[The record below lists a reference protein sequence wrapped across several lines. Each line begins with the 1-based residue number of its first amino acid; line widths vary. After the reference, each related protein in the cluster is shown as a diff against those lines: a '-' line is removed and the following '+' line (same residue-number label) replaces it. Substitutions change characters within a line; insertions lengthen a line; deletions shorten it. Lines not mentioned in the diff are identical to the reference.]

1 MKLEPIVYSFNDFSA
16 EMGKL
21 RNEKHFDYLVT
32 IIGEDFGQPASEAQG
47 EGEESTAAEA
57 ATSLG
62 CIYIL
67 ENTETHERIS
77 VKTMSKKVLG
87 NDGEEHYVINS
98 ISNLYKCAEM
108 LEREVFDFYGI
119 KFLGN
124 QDMRR
129 LFLRND
135 FKGYPFR
142 RDFKASEEYSLED
155 DVEVSTTTIYS
166 LDNDG
171 KLVAT
176 ERPLFKEDDF
186 VINIGP
192 QHPSTH
198 GVLRL
203 ETVLDGETVKKIY
216 PHLGYIH
223 RGIEKMAEEMTY
235 PQTLAMTDRL
245 NYLSAMMNRHALV
258 GVIEEAMGIE
268 LNDRIKTIRTIMDE
282 LQRID
287 GHLLYLGCYAQDL
300 GALTAFLYCMR
311 DREYVLNVMEET
323 TGGRL
328 IQNYYR
334 IGGLQADIDEHFQ
347 ENVKNLI
354 AYLRPKL
361 DEYVN
366 VFGDNVIT
374 HQRLEGVGCFTKEQC
389 IDYGISGSNGRASQW
404 ANDMRKNY
412 PYDMYEKVDWEQVIM
427 DNCDA
432 QDRYYLRV
440 KEIEQSLR
448 IIEQLIDNIPE
459 GDFYIKQKPIIK
471 CPEGQRYFGVEGT
484 SGEFGVYLDSRGDK
498 SPYRLKFR
506 PMALTLVAALDEML
520 QGTKVADL
528 IAVGAGL
535 DYIIPDIDR

>member
-1 MKLEPIVYSFNDFSA
+1 MKLNNIVYSFTEFATKMA
-16 EMGKL
+16 EL

-32 IIGEDFGQPASEAQG
+32 IIGEDFGE
-47 EGEESTAAEA
+47 EG
-57 ATSLG
+57 LG

-67 ENTETHERIS
+67 ENTDTHERIS
-77 VKTMSKKVLG
+77 VKTMAKKKG
-87 NDGEEHYVINS
+87 DSDVIYS
-98 ISNLYKCAEM
+98 VTSLWKCADL

-119 KFLGN
+119 KFLGHP
-124 QDMRR
+124 DMRR

-135 FKGYPFR
+135 FKGFPFR
-142 RDFKASEEYSLED
+142 KDYKAEEGYLLED
-155 DVEVSTTTIYS
+155 DKEDGLTTQYS
-166 LDNDG
+166 LDAEGN
-171 KLVAT
+171 LVEKQA
-176 ERPLFKEDDF
+176 PLFEEDDF
-186 VINIGP
+186 VVNIGP

-203 ETVLDGETVKKIY
+203 QTIIDGETVQKIY

-223 RGIEKMAEEMTY
+223 RGIEKMFEEMTY

-245 NYLSAMMNRHALV
+245 NYLSAMMNRHAIC
-258 GVIEEAMGIE
+258 GVIEEALGVE

-300 GALTAFLYCMR
+300 GALTAFLFCMR

-334 IGGLQADIDEHFQ
+334 IGGLQADIDKNFQ
-347 ENVKNLI
+347 DNVKKLC
-354 AYLRPKL
+354 AYLKPKL

-366 VFGDNVIT
+366 VFGENVIT
-374 HQRLEGVGCFTKEQC
+374 HQRLEGVGVISKENA
-389 IDYGISGSNGRASQW
+389 ISHGMSGSNGRASQW

-412 PYDMYEKVDWEQVIM
+412 PYDMYDKVDFEQVVL
-427 DNCDA
+427 DNCDSM
-432 QDRYYLRV
+432 DRYYVRV
-440 KEIEQSLR
+440 KEIEQSIR

-471 CPEGQRYFGVEGT
+471 CPEGQWYFAVEGT

-498 SPYRLKFR
+498 SPYRMKLR
-506 PMALTLVAALDEML
+506 PMALSLVGALDEML
-520 QGTKVADL
+520 QGTKIADL